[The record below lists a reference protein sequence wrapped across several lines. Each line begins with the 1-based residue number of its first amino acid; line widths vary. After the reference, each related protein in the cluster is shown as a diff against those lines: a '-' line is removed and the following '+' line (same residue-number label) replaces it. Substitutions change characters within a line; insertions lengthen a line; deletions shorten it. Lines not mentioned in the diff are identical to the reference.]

1 VVGVQVKAVLAT
13 VVVTVAGL
21 LATATPAAAHGTLV
35 LTVNDDGQGSVS
47 VDVLWSDG
55 HPVTDPLAG
64 TLTAVSATGA
74 QVGPAALT
82 RLPDQSAVV
91 YDGTL
96 KPGKWTVTVDL
107 ASPGIGHC
115 AAPVTVAANG
125 AAAKGVG
132 ANGAAAKGVG
142 ANGAAAKGV
151 AAEGEPHSTR
161 CGNTSPPSAA
171 PIVAAPRSG
180 GDGGPPW
187 LLFGAAGAIVV
198 ATAAAILIGRR
209 RA

>member
-1 VVGVQVKAVLAT
+1 VVGFRIKAVLAT

-35 LTVNDDGQGSVS
+35 LTVNDDGHGSVS

-96 KPGKWTVTVDL
+96 KPGNWTVTVDL
-107 ASPGIGHC
+107 ALPGIGHC
-115 AAPVTVAANG
+115 AAPVTVAAKG
-125 AAAKGVG
+125 AT
-132 ANGAAAKGVG
+132 
-142 ANGAAAKGV
+142 AKGV
-151 AAEGEPHSTR
+151 AAKGEPHSTR
-161 CGNTSPPSAA
+161 CGNTSPPSTA

-198 ATAAAILIGRR
+198 ATAAAILIARR

>member
-1 VVGVQVKAVLAT
+1 ML
-13 VVVTVAGL
+13 VTVAGL
-21 LATATPAAAHGTLV
+21 LATAAPAAAHGSLV
-35 LTVNDDGQGSVS
+35 LTVNDDGKGSVS

-64 TLTAVSATGA
+64 TLTAMSATGA

-96 KPGKWTVTVDL
+96 KPGSWTVTVDVAL
-107 ASPGIGHC
+107 PGIGHC
-115 AAPVTVAANG
+115 AALVTVAP
-125 AAAKGVG
+125 K
-132 ANGAAAKGVG
+132 
-142 ANGAAAKGV
+142 
-151 AAEGEPHSTR
+151 GEPHSTR

-171 PIVAAPRSG
+171 PTVAAPRSG

-187 LLFGAAGAIVV
+187 PLFGAAGAIVV
-198 ATAAAILIGRR
+198 ATAAAILIARR